1 MKTRIMLGFF
11 CAWIS
16 LSAFALQ
23 ERHMIVLRHGESED
37 MLTNICNTNPN
48 HSKYKPSLLTDKGR
62 NQVKKAAEQML
73 SYGFDNRSIKAVY
86 VSTLPRAMETA
97 TILADIGLFTH
108 DKIQPDERLNEI
120 KAGNK
125 EGQPQTDFITDTW
138 WVGEQEAASIQGESS
153 FALRKRMLTIY
164 DEIEKKNQDGHVLIV
179 THGMPSAELINGLTK
194 EKVKL
199 EPAQVYLVPLANRK
213 GFA

>member
-1 MKTRIMLGFF
+1 MINRIIIAFM

-16 LSAFALQ
+16 MPIFALQ
-23 ERHMIVLRHGESED
+23 ERHIIVLRHGESED
-37 MLTNICNTNPN
+37 MLTHICNTNPS

-62 NQVKKAAEQML
+62 KQVKQAAEQML

-86 VSTLPRAMETA
+86 ASTLPRAVETA

-108 DKIQPDERLNEI
+108 DKIQLDERLNEI

-125 EGQPQTDFITDTW
+125 EGQLQSDFIRDTW

-153 FALRKRMLTIY
+153 FALRKRMLMFY
-164 DEIEKKNQDGHVLIV
+164 DDIEKKHHEGHVLVI
-179 THGMPSAELINGLTK
+179 THGMPSQELINSLTK

-199 EPAQVYLVPLANRK
+199 EPAQVYLIPLARRNEL
-213 GFA
+213 A

>member
-1 MKTRIMLGFF
+1 MINRIILALF
-11 CAWIS
+11 CAWMS
-16 LSAFALQ
+16 MSAVALQ
-23 ERHMIVLRHGESED
+23 ERHLIVLRHGESED
-37 MLTNICNTNPN
+37 MLTNTCNTNPN

-62 NQVKKAAEQML
+62 SQVKKAAEQML

-86 VSTLPRAMETA
+86 VSTLPRAVETA

-108 DKIQPDERLNEI
+108 DKIQLDDRLNEI

-125 EGQPQTDFITDTW
+125 EGQTQSDFIKDTW

-164 DEIEKKNQDGHVLIV
+164 DEIEKKHHDGHVLVV

-194 EKVKL
+194 TKVKL
-199 EPAQVYLVPLANRK
+199 EPAQVYLVPLADRN
-213 GFA
+213 GLG